1 MKKITL
7 VAALVGV
14 SYFSN
19 AQVGI
24 GTSTPAESAQLEIKA
39 GDKGV
44 LIPRVTLTDTEDV
57 ATVTGTEVESLLVY
71 NTAISATTVAEGKK
85 VAPGFYYWVKD
96 SATTPRWERI
106 VNQTQL
112 DEAIAN
118 ISNMQADLDK
128 VLALLKVAF
137 PSNNLVNPSVD
148 GATHGGGMV
157 FTPGKPANGT
167 DPAVAPK
174 IEYVYFDG
182 ANYIKKDITA
192 DITDLIKGAESKTT
206 FLEYPAASGK
216 FYYISEET
224 IQANGGTVPTSP
236 FSAGTTLRPGVVYL
250 DVPASVIKNFKTIL
264 DGTTTIVKPG
274 TTNEYFTVEEYI
286 QYISETSDAN
296 VGYTVTAIAAADN
309 GGVAIPANSL
319 YYINQAGNK
328 VVIDFGSIVKANE
341 TKTFF
346 KKITNATN
354 GNTQYLYFSEEAI
367 QTWLAADS
375 ANTVGNIPDSAAA
388 ITIDAVGDV
397 VNNFESVLEQ
407 TTVYNTETVTIKE
420 IIQEIASEVDG
431 NVIYK
436 NISTTATPE
445 FVFQYWD
452 TSVTPA
458 VYKTINL
465 GDIVKTNETKTKI
478 VTIEN
483 KQFYLAENFV
493 GSIPTTI
500 PSALPTGMYPID
512 VVGGVINNIEEIFT
526 TPTTIV
532 INEGTTNEQTFTSVE
547 QYIEYISNQSIQDG
561 VTKIVLDTAVT
572 PAQAKFQMWNNTTK
586 QWVDVNSTAFST
598 IVKANE
604 TNTTLVKSDTTNL
617 ADPIVYTYS
626 NEDFLK
632 SISGATQTQIA
643 ITADMVTSITNN
655 TDVQNAIS
663 KFLNQGGNV
672 YFTRTAIAAGT
683 PTGQLAIPA
692 NSFYEVDAS
701 GIKVLI
707 DLAQLVKDLETKT
720 QIKRSEVAVD
730 GTLPAFGDT
739 RTAPVAANVKK
750 GEIFYEYNS
759 EVSTNKDFI
768 NVTADMI
775 SSITNNEEVK
785 NAIKNVLNQGGN
797 VYFTKTAIVADAGTG
812 QIAIPANTLY
822 TIERNAA
829 DTADVKVPIDI
840 SGTVMNV
847 ITNNAGDIKNILGDN
862 FNNTTIVNTGDT
874 WIDGNKIYR
883 GIFESAVTAKTANVL
898 PITLVGTV
906 GNVIDIKILNKS
918 TNQLINT
925 TTTDVKV
932 TAGVLSFK
940 IGTGNMYVVLPEAA
954 DTTTNFDIKVIVEYS
969 ANITTP

>member
-24 GTSTPAESAQLEIKA
+24 GTSAPAESAQLEIKA

-57 ATVTGTEVESLLVY
+57 ATITGTEVESLLVY

-96 SATTPRWERI
+96 SATTPHWERI

-137 PSNNLVNPSVD
+137 PSNNLVDPATS

-182 ANYIKKDITA
+182 TNYIKKDITA

-286 QYISETSDAN
+286 QYLSETSDAN
-296 VGYTVTAIAAADN
+296 VGYTVTAIAAVDN
-309 GGVAIPANSL
+309 GGDAIPANSL
-319 YYINQAGNK
+319 YYINQTGKK
-328 VVIDFGSIVKANE
+328 VVIDLSAIVKANE
-341 TKTFF
+341 TETFF
-346 KKITNATN
+346 RKITNATN
-354 GNTQYLYFSEEAI
+354 GNAQYLYFSEEAI

-375 ANTVGNIPDSAAA
+375 ANTVGNIPSSAAA

-500 PSALPTGMYPID
+500 PSTLPTGMYPID

-532 INEGTTNEQTFTSVE
+532 INEGTTNEQTFTTVE

-572 PAQAKFQMWNNTTK
+572 PAQAKFQMWNNITK

-672 YFTRTAIAAGT
+672 FFTRTAIAAGT
-683 PTGQLAIPA
+683 PAGQLAIPA
-692 NSFYEVDAS
+692 NSFYTVDTN
-701 GIKVLI
+701 GVKVLI
-707 DLAQLVKDLETKT
+707 DLADLVAGFETKT
-720 QIKRSEVAVD
+720 RITRAVD
-730 GTLPAFGDT
+730 ATDKEVIYSYAHEANKPNASGISTVGTPDVL
-739 RTAPVAANVKK
+739 
-750 GEIFYEYNS
+750 
-759 EVSTNKDFI
+759 
-768 NVTADMI
+768 NVTEDVLY
-775 SSITNNEEVK
+775 SITNNGDVID
-785 NAIKNVLNQGGN
+785 AITNILKQGGN
-797 VYFTKTAIVADAGTG
+797 VFYTRTAVVADASTG
-812 QIAIPANTLY
+812 QLAIPADSFY
-822 TIERNAA
+822 TVERNATDDA
-829 DTADVKVPIDI
+829 DIKVAIDI
-840 SGTVMNV
+840 SGAVMNV

-883 GIFESAVTAKTANVL
+883 GVFDSAVTAKTANVL

-932 TAGVLSFK
+932 TGSVLNFK